1 MENTSIND
9 KDRYKTLR
17 DAVSHYI
24 LDVDR
29 TIKNLKFFSIT
40 LAPGQSLDVNDPE
53 IKKILADEAKK
64 LREAVGYYLNG
75 QLKNEIS

>member
-1 MENTSIND
+1 L
-9 KDRYKTLR
+9 K
-17 DAVSHYI
+17 
-24 LDVDR
+24 
-29 TIKNLKFFSIT
+29 KFFSIT

-53 IKKILADEAKK
+53 IKKILAGEAKK

>member
-1 MENTSIND
+1 MKLVHAHNGQRALSNNDFPHAKREFYLVVENTSIND

-29 TIKNLKFFSIT
+29 TIKNLKKFF
-40 LAPGQSLDVNDPE
+40 L
-53 IKKILADEAKK
+53 
-64 LREAVGYYLNG
+64 
-75 QLKNEIS
+75 